1 VESLI
6 VSFVTVVQEADPSD
20 DDPVHF
26 IVPRSRAYLAAFLA
40 KAYAGRGDMEVI
52 VDRRYVER
60 RKGLGPAEWQEAERR
75 SAERRRPKQEVIE
88 VVIER
93 PGPGEGREGPR

>member
-6 VSFVTVVQEADPSD
+6 VSFVTVLQEADPSD

-40 KAYAGRGDMEVI
+40 KGYAGRGDMEVI

-60 RKGLGPAEWQEAERR
+60 RKGLGAVEPQGAERR
-75 SAERRRPKQEVIE
+75 RAERRRPKEEVIE
-88 VVIER
+88 VIIER
-93 PGPGEGREGPR
+93 PGPGGGP

>member
-1 VESLI
+1 MESLI
-6 VSFVTVVQEADPSD
+6 VSFVTVLQEADPSD

-26 IVPRSRAYLAAFLA
+26 IVPRSRAYLAAFLG

-60 RKGLGPAEWQEAERR
+60 RKGLDAEEWQGAERR
-75 SAERRRPKQEVIE
+75 RAERRRPKEEVIE

-93 PGPGEGREGPR
+93 PGPGGGP